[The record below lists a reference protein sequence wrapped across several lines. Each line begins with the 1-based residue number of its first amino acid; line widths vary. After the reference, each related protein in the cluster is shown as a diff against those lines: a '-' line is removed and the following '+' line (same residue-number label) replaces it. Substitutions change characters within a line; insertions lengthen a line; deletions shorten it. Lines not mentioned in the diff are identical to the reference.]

1 MFWVGDSCNDDNDG
15 KTKNKKLEMKDNL
28 LGAFG
33 RIAMVFP

>member
-1 MFWVGDSCNDDNDG
+1 MFWVGDSCDDG
-15 KTKNKKLEMKDNL
+15 KTKTKELEMKDNL

>member
-1 MFWVGDSCNDDNDG
+1 MFWVGDSCEDG
-15 KTKNKKLEMKDNL
+15 KTKSKKLEMKDNI